1 MNGTVRK
8 LIEIHKNTPTNE
20 LLAMWRND
28 SMEWEKEAI
37 TAFEEI
43 LKERGVTLDKAREQ
57 FLNPIE
63 DDNQYEVEFVSGGSH
78 SLAPVKGEE
87 QIQGEKKQYE
97 EAEEERQKLEAEKR
111 KQEEERQKL
120 EAEKRKQEE
129 ERLRLKQ
136 EQRKREEKKKNREAY
151 ETTTKE
157 LSAHSQGGGDYI
169 GLKSSLRTQS
179 EKLFSRTAVKPV
191 HEWQQ
196 EEADLIRLL
205 LDYPKRKECLSIA
218 GDSSGESKLILAEL
232 KKLNTL
238 MENLLS
244 AQKTTT
250 KASVMGAMATVLGA
264 HAVGNVIGDKV
275 DEITDELTD

>member
-37 TAFEEI
+37 TAFEVI
-43 LKERGVTLDKAREQ
+43 FKERGVNLDKAREQ

-63 DDNQYEVEFVSGGSH
+63 DDNQYEVEFVSEGSY
-78 SLAPVKGEE
+78 SLASVKG
-87 QIQGEKKQYE
+87 
-97 EAEEERQKLEAEKR
+97 
-111 KQEEERQKL
+111 EEERQKL

-136 EQRKREEKKKNREAY
+136 EQRKREEKKRNREAY

-179 EKLFSRTAVKPV
+179 EELFSRSAAKPV

-205 LDYPKRKECLSIA
+205 LDYPKRKECLSIV
-218 GDSSGESKLILAEL
+218 GDSSDESKLILTEL

-250 KASVMGAMATVLGA
+250 KASAMGAMATMLGA
-264 HAVGNVIGDKV
+264 HSVGKAIDDTV
-275 DEITDELTD
+275 DELTD